1 MTDDLPDALAEAL
14 GVVISDLRKEWRK
27 ELDVI
32 TAESRATVFELKA
45 TIADLTA
52 SLKEA
57 AGQQIARVDAA
68 IAGVENGKDA
78 DPAETARMVTDAV
91 SKAVAAIPVPKDGTD
106 GTSVTVDDVSPLIAE
121 AVKAAVSDLPKPAD
135 GKDADM
141 DALKSFIAIEVKA
154 AVAEIP
160 PPADGKD
167 VDMDAV
173 KATIVE
179 VAKDIISTSFRQP
192 ADGKSVDIEEVKAI
206 LADEVQRAAA
216 AIPVP
221 AGIDMDQV
229 KAHLTEEVKRWMPE
243 PVHGKSVTVE
253 DVRPMLEEMVA
264 AIPPAKDGADADMDA
279 IKAHAGA
286 VVKEMV
292 DAWERPKDGVSVSI
306 DDVRPLLKG
315 MVDEAVQA
323 LPIPKDGVGAAGAII
338 DRHGHLV
345 LTLTNGDTK
354 DLGQVVGK
362 DADHDALVAFIK
374 DEVAKIPAP
383 KDGID
388 GLGFDDMTVD
398 YDGERSIVLRWS
410 RGEVM
415 KEAKIEMPVVI
426 DRGVFKDGGSYAR
439 GDGVTWGGS
448 YWIAQDDT
456 GEKPGDGSKSWR
468 LAVKK
473 GRDGKEVV
481 KLPPSE
487 PKPFKLPDAGKAS

>member
-1 MTDDLPDALAEAL
+1 MQAASELVAELLADA
-14 GVVISDLRKEWRK
+14 RKEWAK
-27 ELDVI
+27 ELEI
-32 TAESRATVFELKA
+32 ISAESRATISDLKA

-68 IAGVENGKDA
+68 ISGIQNGKDA
-78 DPAETARMVTDAV
+78 DPAVTARLVDEAV
-91 SKAVAAIPVPKDGTD
+91 AKAAAAIPVPKDGAD
-106 GTSVTVDDVSPLIAE
+106 GLSVTVEDVAPLVAE
-121 AVKAAVSDLPKPAD
+121 AVKAAVADLPTPAD

-160 PPADGKD
+160 LQADGKD
-167 VDMDAV
+167 VDMDV
-173 KATIVE
+173 VNATIVD
-179 VAKDIISTSFRQP
+179 VAKDIIATSFHQP
-192 ADGKSVDIEEVKAI
+192 ADGKSVDMEEVKVI

-221 AGIDMDQV
+221 AGVDMDQV
-229 KAHLTEEVKRWMPE
+229 KAHLTEEVKRWMPA
-243 PVHGKSVTVE
+243 PVPGKSITVD
-253 DVRPMLEEMVA
+253 DVRPLLEEMVSGA
-264 AIPPAKDGADADMDA
+264 VSALPPAKDGADADMDA
-279 IKAHAGA
+279 LKAHAGA

-292 DAWERPKDGVSVSI
+292 DAWERPKDGASVSI
-306 DDVRPLLKG
+306 DDVRPVLEGL
-315 MVDEAVQA
+315 VNEAAKA
-323 LPIPKDGVGAAGAII
+323 LPVPKDGVGAAGAII
-338 DRHGHLV
+338 DRQGHLV

-362 DADHDALVAFIK
+362 DADQDALVALIR
-374 DEVAKIPAP
+374 DEVAKIPVP
-383 KDGID
+383 KDGAD

-398 YDGERSIVLRWS
+398 YDGERTVILRWS
-410 RGEVM
+410 RGEIV
-415 KEAKIEMPVVI
+415 KEAKIQIPVLI
-426 DRGVFKDGGSYAR
+426 DRGVFKDGSGYVR

-448 YWIAQDDT
+448 YWIAQGDT

-487 PKPFKLPDAGKAS
+487 PKPFRLSDGSKVD